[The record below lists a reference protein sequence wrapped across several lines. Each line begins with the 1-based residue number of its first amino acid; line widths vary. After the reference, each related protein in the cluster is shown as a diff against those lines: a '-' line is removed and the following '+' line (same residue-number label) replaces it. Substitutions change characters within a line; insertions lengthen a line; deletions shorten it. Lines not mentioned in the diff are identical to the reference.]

1 MRLEDATH
9 DRLEVDRPAL
19 ERGDSLRVTRHKA
32 HQPARVRCAT
42 ERAELRVDCGCYG
55 VIGHRCFGGARQ
67 IIEDGALRNIAQRRE
82 G

>member
-9 DRLEVDRPAL
+9 DRLEVRRQAL
-19 ERGDSLRVTRHKA
+19 ERADPLGVTGDKP

-42 ERAELRVDCGCYG
+42 ECAELRVDCGCYG
-55 VIGHRCFGGARQ
+55 LIGHRCFGGARQ